1 MFFLGFLVGAV
12 LMVVASNFS
21 KRFDELK
28 KWNDNKDK

>member
-12 LMVVASNFS
+12 LMVVAANLS

-28 KWNDNKDK
+28 KWNDNKE